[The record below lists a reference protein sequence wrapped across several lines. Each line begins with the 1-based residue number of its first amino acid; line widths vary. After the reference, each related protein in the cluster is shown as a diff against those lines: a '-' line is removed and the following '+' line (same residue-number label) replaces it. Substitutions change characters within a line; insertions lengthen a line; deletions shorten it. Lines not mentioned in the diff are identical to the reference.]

1 MLCFRRNLPLDGA
14 VITTP
19 FEAKD
24 TISKR
29 YSGSVSALLLLV
41 APFREFSSILY
52 RTLMTINL
60 TII

>member
-1 MLCFRRNLPLDGA
+1 MLCFRRNVPLDGA

-29 YSGSVSALLLLV
+29 YSGSVLAIITI
-41 APFREFSSILY
+41 SITVIGGSVQ
-52 RTLMTINL
+52 RI
-60 TII
+60 